1 MASVLSGLQF
11 LAQQGCP
18 GLGPGQGQGFG
29 PGFGPG
35 GWQMMSP
42 LGGGLFIILGLVL
55 IIVLAVWLLQRP
67 QAGGPAQ
74 PAPLDILKARYA
86 RGEIS
91 REEFERMKQDL
102 AGR

>member
-1 MASVLSGLQF
+1 MASVLNGLQF

-42 LGGGLFIILGLVL
+42 LGGGLFMILGLVL
-55 IIVLAVWLLQRP
+55 LIALAVWLLRRP
-67 QAGGPAQ
+67 RADGQGGETA
-74 PAPLDILKARYA
+74 LDILKKRYA

-102 AGR
+102 G